1 MSRILL
7 IQNSCFWNTGDYKR
21 TRTSKKPAFDHGVFV
36 GKERSSQKES
46 DYPGLAVVGFVLIGV
61 AFLAGAL
68 YLYQVN
74 SIATKGYELRE
85 IENKIQ
91 ESEKEINKLKIKEV
105 ELKSMYNIEKATEG
119 LNLVTASEISYLD
132 ITGPMAMK

>member
-7 IQNSCFWNTGDYKR
+7 IQNSCFWNKGDYKR
-21 TRTSKKPAFDHGVFV
+21 PRAAKKPTFAHGVLA
-36 GKERSSQKES
+36 GKERPSQEEGS
-46 DYPGLAVVGFVLIGV
+46 YPGLAVIGFVLIAV
-61 AFLAGAL
+61 AFLSGAL

-74 SIATKGYELRE
+74 SIATKGYEFRE

-119 LNLVTASEISYLD
+119 LNLITASEISYLD
-132 ITGPMAMK
+132 IAGPVAMK